1 MGIILIC
8 SQNTTNNY
16 TYGLWISYNKGHF
29 DMNIFSMRSVGS
41 ETPRTES
48 QLSLLVWE
56 FHLILTIN
64 TISGFYYILK
74 CKLKPPSPIPILFP
88 SELKQILFQCLVN
101 ITFEKAKYEKDG
113 GLPVML
119 FF

>member
-1 MGIILIC
+1 MGVTLIC
-8 SQNTTNNY
+8 SQNTTKNY

-29 DMNIFSMRSVGS
+29 DMNIFSMGSIGS
-41 ETPRTES
+41 ETTRTES
-48 QLSLLVWE
+48 QLLFLMWE
-56 FHLILTIN
+56 FHLILTTN
-64 TISGFYYILK
+64 TISGFYFLK
-74 CKLKPPSPIPILFP
+74 CKLKPPSPILILFP

-101 ITFEKAKYEKDG
+101 ITFGKAKFEKDG